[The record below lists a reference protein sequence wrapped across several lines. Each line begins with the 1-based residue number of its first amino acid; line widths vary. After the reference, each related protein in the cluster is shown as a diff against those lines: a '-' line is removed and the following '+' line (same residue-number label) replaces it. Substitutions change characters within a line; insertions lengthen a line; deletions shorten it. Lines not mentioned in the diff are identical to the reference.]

1 MLDNSNKGAVM
12 KKILLALF
20 IAGIANLGFA
30 AVPPLTTHIVASGL
44 DRPLFATAPNG
55 DPRLFVV
62 EQGGLIKVL
71 QIGTVLPTP
80 LICPRRSIRRVS
92 AAFWD

>member
-1 MLDNSNKGAVM
+1 M

-20 IAGIANLGFA
+20 IAGITDLGFA
-30 AVPPLTTHIVASGL
+30 AVPPLTTRIVASGF

-71 QIGTVLPTP
+71 QNGTVLPTP
-80 LICPRRSIRRVS
+80 FLNLS
-92 AAFWD
+92 ASVDTTGERGLLGMTFDPGFEL